1 MRESYIIILYFRCV
15 PLARCDTFKMRLC
28 CVSFTKH
35 IYRSIEISHF
45 LGPTIGITN
54 FSTRIRSVS
63 IFISNSIY
71 FNKTNWF
78 FNQNVFFFIF
88 FSRFMCSFPFCVSF
102 VKYMRHGRG
111 TKCTLPFTTNSHY
124 GPMGMYARSSFS
136 KLFLSFLCF
145 ACFLLSINI
154 FFSLCIFRIQIILGS
169 DAVYQSFA
177 EIISDASTDLS
188 IQWIGVSF
196 YYCRYCCCCFS
207 LVVAVFVYRAQFC
220 FVLVHG
226 LFHLLLLLLYF
237 VLYVSILLCTL

>member
-1 MRESYIIILYFRCV
+1 
-15 PLARCDTFKMRLC
+15 
-28 CVSFTKH
+28 
-35 IYRSIEISHF
+35 
-45 LGPTIGITN
+45 
-54 FSTRIRSVS
+54 
-63 IFISNSIY
+63 
-71 FNKTNWF
+71 
-78 FNQNVFFFIF
+78 
-88 FSRFMCSFPFCVSF
+88 
-102 VKYMRHGRG
+102 MRHGRG

-196 YYCRYCCCCFS
+196 YYCRYYCCCFS
-207 LVVAVFVYRAQFC
+207 LVVAVVVYRAQFC

-226 LFHLLLLLLYF
+226 LFNLLLLLYF
-237 VLYVSILLCTL
+237 VCGAVLCFNFIVHTIALFVNHSIFQFGPFSPPIIIIIFGSFCARSVHIAFASSHETELARSTLKCSH